1 MARAGLSRQ
10 AVVDLALAV
19 VDDAGSRGFEDLTLS
34 AVAARAGVAVPSLYK
49 HIGGLPE
56 LRRAVARSCVSE
68 LAEVIETAVA
78 SAVPEAQPG
87 AAELRAAANAVRF
100 FARRTPGRYDASQ
113 GSSWA
118 QDPDAVE
125 VQQAGAR
132 SVTAIAE
139 ILAQFD
145 VAPDHLID
153 AVRAVRAAL
162 HGFVVLELDGGF
174 GMPEDVDASFQF
186 LVDALVR
193 SLALPSLPESRTVR
207 SGPATPSGGRA
218 ASAADARAGDPDRP
232 RAR

>member
-1 MARAGLSRQ
+1 MARAGLNRQ

-19 VDDAGSRGFEDLTLS
+19 VDDAGPRGFEDLTLS

-49 HIGGLPE
+49 HIAGLPE
-56 LRRAVARSCVSE
+56 LRRAVARVCVSE
-68 LAEVIETAVA
+68 LAEAIETAVA

-87 AAELRAAANAVRF
+87 AAELRAAANAVRL
-100 FARRTPGRYDASQ
+100 FARRTPGRYNTSQ

-139 ILAQFD
+139 ILAQFG
-145 VAPDHLID
+145 VAPAHLID

-162 HGFVVLELDGGF
+162 HGFVALELDGGF
-174 GMPEDVDASFQF
+174 GMPEDVDESFRF

-193 SLALPSLPESRTVR
+193 SLALPSPPESRAVR
-207 SGPATPSGGRA
+207 ADSATPSGGRA
-218 ASAADARAGDPDRP
+218 TSAADARVGGPDRP